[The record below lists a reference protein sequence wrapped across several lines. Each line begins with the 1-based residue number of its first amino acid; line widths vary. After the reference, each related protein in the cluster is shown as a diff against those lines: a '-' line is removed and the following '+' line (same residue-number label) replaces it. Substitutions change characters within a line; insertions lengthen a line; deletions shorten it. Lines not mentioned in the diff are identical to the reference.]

1 MWIRDWDDQNCLEVQ
16 AIAGRRLNI
25 MPASWY
31 PFHYYFSHMAQK
43 MITKA
48 TRKRKI
54 TFKINTDQIEKTQQ
68 KPWCTWNPVYFKLI
82 SMVTFSVISDSQ
94 KLSVSPSVANSIGC
108 AVSAKRDTES
118 VAFPSKFFRHF
129 AGSAA
134 LILGCVGGQRQLLAT
149 YADGRTPV
157 KSSIA
162 SLKK

>member
-1 MWIRDWDDQNCLEVQ
+1 M
-16 AIAGRRLNI
+16 
-25 MPASWY
+25 
-31 PFHYYFSHMAQK
+31 
-43 MITKA
+43 
-48 TRKRKI
+48 
-54 TFKINTDQIEKTQQ
+54 
-68 KPWCTWNPVYFKLI
+68 YFKLI

-118 VAFPSKFFRHF
+118 VALFPSKFFRHF

-134 LILGCVGGQRQLLAT
+134 LILGCVAGQRQLLAT

>member
-1 MWIRDWDDQNCLEVQ
+1 MIGIV
-16 AIAGRRLNI
+16 LNI
-25 MPASWY
+25 GSGNSWQMAKTSCLQV
-31 PFHYYFSHMAQK
+31 PFSLLLLPYGSKNDYKSNK
-43 MITKA
+43 ENKNNL
-48 TRKRKI
+48 
-54 TFKINTDQIEKTQQ
+54 INTGQFEKTHQ

-157 KSSIA
+157 
-162 SLKK
+162 

>member
-1 MWIRDWDDQNCLEVQ
+1 MR
-16 AIAGRRLNI
+16 
-25 MPASWY
+25 Y
-31 PFHYYFSHMAQK
+31 PFHYYFYHEYGSK
-43 MITKA
+43 NDYKSNTKN
-48 TRKRKI
+48 KNNL
-54 TFKINTDQIEKTQQ
+54 INTDRIEKTQQ
-68 KPWCTWNPVYFKLI
+68 KAWYTWNPVYFKLI

-162 SLKK
+162 SLKKIMKLTNIK

>member
-1 MWIRDWDDQNCLEVQ
+1 
-16 AIAGRRLNI
+16 
-25 MPASWY
+25 MPGGTL
-31 PFHYYFSHMAQK
+31 FI
-43 MITKA
+43 ITSPNYGSKNDY
-48 TRKRKI
+48 KSNKEN
-54 TFKINTDQIEKTQQ
+54 KNNLINTDQIEKTHQ

-134 LILGCVGGQRQLLAT
+134 LILGCVGGQRQWLAT
-149 YADGRTPV
+149 
-157 KSSIA
+157 
-162 SLKK
+162 

>member
-1 MWIRDWDDQNCLEVQ
+1 MYLSIISQKNVKQGLRWSGL
-16 AIAGRRLNI
+16 
-25 MPASWY
+25 SWTYSGNSWQMAQHHAWRY
-31 PFHYYFSHMAQK
+31 PFHYYFSRMAQK

-94 KLSVSPSVANSIGC
+94 KLSVSPSVANCIGC

-134 LILGCVGGQRQLLAT
+134 LILGCVGGQRQWLAT
-149 YADGRTPV
+149 
-157 KSSIA
+157 
-162 SLKK
+162 